1 MKPPIPYFGSKG
13 RLASRIVGMLP
24 QHGHYV
30 EPYAGSL
37 AVLLAKPRS
46 RMETVNDLD
55 GDLMFLLPDCCTW
68 CGHAPHTTRCTVT
81 GCPCAYRKD
90 PR

>member
-1 MKPPIPYFGSKG
+1 MSARTSG
-13 RLASRIVGMLP
+13 RV
-24 QHGHYV
+24 
-30 EPYAGSL
+30 
-37 AVLLAKPRS
+37 
-46 RMETVNDLD
+46 
-55 GDLMFLLPDCCTW
+55 LLPDCCTW